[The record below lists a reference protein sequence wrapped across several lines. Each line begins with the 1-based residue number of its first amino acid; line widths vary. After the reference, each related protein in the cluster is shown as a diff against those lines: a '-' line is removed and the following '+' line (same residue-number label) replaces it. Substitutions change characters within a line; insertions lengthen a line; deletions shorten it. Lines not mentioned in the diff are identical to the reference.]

1 MKPATPDEI
10 ASALSFALLF
20 NGRRRAHGGDT
31 LMADIVAKRLVE
43 HLELCGF
50 VLMKGEPARAP
61 VEPRPRAATP
71 PNIDTTTRS
80 D

>member
-1 MKPATPDEI
+1 MTPATPDEI

-43 HLELCGF
+43 HLERCGF
-50 VLMKGEPARAP
+50 VLMKKEPEAAHGDPRFDHP
-61 VEPRPRAATP
+61 KVVEENDP
-71 PNIDTTTRS
+71 
-80 D
+80 

>member
-1 MKPATPDEI
+1 MKPATSDEI

-50 VLMKGEPARAP
+50 VLMKGEPSKPPDAP
-61 VEPRPRAATP
+61 APYR
-71 PNIDTTTRS
+71 
-80 D
+80 